1 LEAKKEMVYVKLENL
16 EKSFGSVV
24 AVDNISLK
32 IEEGEFFTILGP
44 SGCGKTTTLRM
55 IAGFYKPDKGRIF
68 FNKKLI
74 NRLAPEKRNI
84 GMVFQNYALWPHM
97 NVFKNVSFGLEMR
110 KVPDNEI
117 KSRVESTLDLVNLG
131 GLGNRTPDQLSGG
144 QQQRVALARALVIE
158 PDVLLLDEPLSNL
171 DAKLRVEM
179 RTEIK
184 KLQKNLGITTIYVT
198 HDQKEALAVSD
209 RLAVMG
215 LGKIVQVGSPLEIY
229 TKPANKF
236 VASFIGLINLFHGK
250 ISKVNKTNVWIKTNT
265 GLDLES
271 SSIKNVKKGIKVL
284 VAVRPEHIEVHSQ
297 NFPSKKGN
305 LLKGIVEGI
314 EYLGDLSRYS
324 IKTQNQIIN
333 ADQYSPSVEKSFK
346 LGETVKI
353 SFEKEHIHLIDIL

>member
-1 LEAKKEMVYVKLENL
+1 MVYVKLENL
-16 EKSFGSVV
+16 AKSFGAVI
-24 AVDNISLK
+24 AVDNVSLK

-55 IAGFYKPDKGRIF
+55 IAGFYKPDKGKIY
-68 FNKKLI
+68 FNEKLI
-74 NRLAPEKRNI
+74 DRLAPEKRNI
-84 GMVFQNYALWPHM
+84 GVVFQNYALWPHM
-97 NVFKNVSFGLEMR
+97 SVFRNVSFGLEMR
-110 KVPDNEI
+110 KVSDNEI
-117 KSRVESTLDLVNLG
+117 KNRVNAVLDLVNLG

-144 QQQRVALARALVIE
+144 QQQRVALARALVIR

-229 TKPANKF
+229 IKPANKF
-236 VASFIGLINLFHGK
+236 VASFIGLINLFQGK
-250 ISKVNKTNVWIKTNT
+250 ISKVSKTDVWIKTNN
-265 GLDLES
+265 GLDLVS
-271 SSIKNVKKGIKVL
+271 SSIKNVKEGIEVL

-297 NFPSKKGN
+297 GFLSKRWN
-305 LLKGIVEGI
+305 VLNGIVEGI
-314 EYLGDLSRYS
+314 EYLGDLSRYE
-324 IKTQNQIIN
+324 IKTQDQIIN
-333 ADQYSPSVEKSFK
+333 ADQYSPSVEKFFK
-346 LGETVKI
+346 MGETVSI
-353 SFEKEHIHLIDIL
+353 SFGKEHVHLIDIM

>member
-1 LEAKKEMVYVKLENL
+1 MVYVKLENL
-16 EKSFGSVV
+16 DKSFGPIV

-32 IEEGEFFTILGP
+32 IEESEFFTILGP

-55 IAGFYKPDKGRIF
+55 IAGFYKPDKGKIY

-97 NVFKNVSFGLEMR
+97 NVFKNVAFGLEMR
-110 KVPDNEI
+110 KIPNEKI
-117 KSRVESTLDLVNLG
+117 KKRVKTALDLVNLG
-131 GLGNRTPDQLSGG
+131 GLGDRTPDQLSGG

-209 RLAVMG
+209 RLAIMG
-215 LGKIVQVGSPLEIY
+215 KGKIVQVGNPLEIY

-250 ISKVNKTNVWIKTNT
+250 VSKINKTNVWIKTNE
-265 GLDLES
+265 GLDLVS
-271 SSIKNVKKGIKVL
+271 SALENIKEGLEVI

-297 NFPSKKGN
+297 GFIPKKENIINGM
-305 LLKGIVEGI
+305 VEGI
-314 EYLGDLSRYS
+314 EYLGDLSRYNV
-324 IKTQNQIIN
+324 KTQYQLIN

-346 LGETVKI
+346 LGETVNL
-353 SFEKEHIHLIDIL
+353 SFGKEHVHLIDIL

>member
-1 LEAKKEMVYVKLENL
+1 MVYVKLENL
-16 EKSFGSVV
+16 EKNFGSIV
-24 AVDNISLK
+24 AVDNISLR
-32 IEEGEFFTILGP
+32 IEESEFFTILGP

-55 IAGFYKPDKGRIF
+55 IAGFYKPDKGKIY

-110 KVPDNEI
+110 KISNETI
-117 KSRVESTLDLVNLG
+117 KSRVETALNLVNLG
-131 GLGNRTPDQLSGG
+131 GLGDRTPDQLSGG

-215 LGKIVQVGSPLEIY
+215 KGKIVQVGSPLEIY
-229 TKPANKF
+229 TKPTNKF
-236 VASFIGLINLFHGK
+236 IASFIGLINLFHGK
-250 ISKVNKTNVWIKTNT
+250 ITKISKTNVWIKTNE
-265 GLDLES
+265 GLDLVSCTLE
-271 SSIKNVKKGIKVL
+271 KVKEGIEVL
-284 VAVRPEHIEVHSQ
+284 VAVRPEHIELHSQ
-297 NFPSKKGN
+297 GFVPKKEN
-305 LLKGIVEGI
+305 VINGIVEGI
-314 EYLGDLSRYS
+314 EYLGDLSRYNV
-324 IKTQNQIIN
+324 KTKNQLIN

-346 LGETVKI
+346 LGERVNL
-353 SFEKEHIHLIDIL
+353 SFGKEHIHLIDIL

>member
-1 LEAKKEMVYVKLENL
+1 MVYVKLENI
-16 EKSFGSVV
+16 EKSFGSVI
-24 AVDNISLK
+24 AVNNISLR
-32 IEEGEFFTILGP
+32 IEDGEFFTILGP

-55 IAGFYKPDKGRIF
+55 IAGFYKPDKGKIY
-68 FNKKLI
+68 FNEKLI
-74 NRLAPEKRNI
+74 DRFAPEKRNI

-97 NVFKNVSFGLEMR
+97 SVFKNVSFGLEMR

-117 KSRVESTLDLVNLG
+117 ESRVNSILELVSLG

-144 QQQRVALARALVIE
+144 QQQRVALARALVIR

-236 VASFIGLINLFHGK
+236 VASFIGLINLFQGR
-250 ISKVNKTNVWIKTNT
+250 ISKVSKTDVWIKTNN
-265 GLDLES
+265 GLDLVS
-271 SSIKNVKKGIKVL
+271 SSIKDVKEGKEVI
-284 VAVRPEHIEVHSQ
+284 VAVRPEHIEVHTEGFSSTRR
-297 NFPSKKGN
+297 NTLN
-305 LLKGIVEGI
+305 GIIEGI
-314 EYLGDLSRYS
+314 EYLGDLSRYE
-324 IKTQNQIIN
+324 IKTHNQLIN
-333 ADQYSPSVEKSFK
+333 ADQYSPSVERFFK
-346 LGETVKI
+346 MGENVSI
-353 SFEKEHIHLIDIL
+353 SFEKEHVHLIDII

>member
-1 LEAKKEMVYVKLENL
+1 MVYVKLENL
-16 EKSFGSVV
+16 SKFFGSVI

-55 IAGFYKPDKGRIF
+55 IAGFYQPDKGEIY

-74 NRLAPEKRNI
+74 NNLSPEKRNI

-110 KVPDNEI
+110 KIPPNEI
-117 KSRVESTLDLVNLG
+117 KNRVEAALEIVSLG
-131 GLGNRTPDQLSGG
+131 GLGDRTPDQLSGG

-184 KLQKNLGITTIYVT
+184 KLQKNLGITAIYVT

-209 RLAVMG
+209 RLAIMG
-215 LGKIVQVGSPLEIY
+215 LGQIVQVGSPLEIY
-229 TKPANKF
+229 TKPTNKF

-250 ISKVNKTNVWIKTNT
+250 ITKIQKSNTWIRTKE
-265 GLDLES
+265 GLNLES
-271 SSIKNVKKGIKVL
+271 SSIKNVQKGTNVL
-284 VAVRPEHIEVHSQ
+284 IAVRPEHIEVHPE
-297 NFPSKKGN
+297 NFSINKDN
-305 LLKGIVEGI
+305 VIKGIVETI
-314 EYLGDLSRYS
+314 EYLGDLSRYNV
-324 IKTQNQIIN
+324 KTQYQLIN

-346 LGETVKI
+346 IGEKVSI
-353 SFEKEHIHLIDIL
+353 SFNKEHVHLIDKV

>member
-1 LEAKKEMVYVKLENL
+1 MVYVKLENL
-16 EKSFGSVV
+16 KKSFGSVV
-24 AVDNISLK
+24 AVDNVSLK

-55 IAGFYKPDKGRIF
+55 IAGFYKPDNGNIYF
-68 FNKKLI
+68 DQKLI

-110 KVPDNEI
+110 KTPDNEI
-117 KSRVESTLDLVNLG
+117 KSRVESVLDLVSLG

-144 QQQRVALARALVIE
+144 QQQRVALARALVIR

-229 TKPANKF
+229 AKPANKF
-236 VASFIGLINLFHGK
+236 VASFIGLINLFNGK
-250 ISKVNKTNVWIKTNT
+250 ISKLSKNAVWIKTNN
-265 GLDLES
+265 GLDLVS
-271 SSIKNVKKGIKVL
+271 SSIENVEEGTKVL
-284 VAVRPEHIEVHSQ
+284 VAVRPEHIEVYSRD
-297 NFPSKKGN
+297 FSSKN
-305 LLKGIVEGI
+305 ANTLNGIVEGI
-314 EYLGDLSRYS
+314 EYLGDLSRYN
-324 IKTQNQIIN
+324 IKTQYQVIN
-333 ADQYSPSVEKSFK
+333 ADQYSPSEEKSFK
-346 LGETVKI
+346 MGEEVRI
-353 SFEKEHIHLIDIL
+353 SFEKEHVSLIETT

>member
-1 LEAKKEMVYVKLENL
+1 MVYVRLENL
-16 EKSFGSVV
+16 EKTFGSII
-24 AVDNISLK
+24 AVDNISLR

-55 IAGFYKPDKGRIF
+55 IAGFYKPDKGKIY
-68 FNKKLI
+68 FNKRLI
-74 NRLAPEKRNI
+74 NKIAPEKRNI

-97 NVFKNVSFGLEMR
+97 SVFKNVSFGLEMR
-110 KVPDNEI
+110 KVPDDEI
-117 KSRVESTLDLVNLG
+117 KSRVNSALDLVDLQ
-131 GLGNRTPDQLSGG
+131 GLGDRTPDQLSGG

-215 LGKIVQVGSPLEIY
+215 LGKIAQVGNPHEIY
-229 TKPANKF
+229 AKPANKF
-236 VASFIGLINLFHGK
+236 VASFIGLINLFSGK
-250 ISKVNKTNVWIKTNT
+250 VSKVSKDNVWIKTKT
-265 GLDLES
+265 GLDLVS
-271 SSIKNVKKGIKVL
+271 SSITNVKEGMEVL
-284 VAVRPEHIEVHSQ
+284 VAVRPEHTEVHSQ
-297 NFPSKKGN
+297 DYFSEEGN
-305 LLKGIVEGI
+305 LISGIVEGI

-324 IKTQNQIIN
+324 IKTQYQTIN
-333 ADQYSPSVEKSFK
+333 ADQYSPSAEKSFK
-346 LGETVKI
+346 MGETVRL
-353 SFEKEHIHLIDIL
+353 SFEKEQIHLIEII

>member
-1 LEAKKEMVYVKLENL
+1 MVFVKLENL
-16 EKSFGSVV
+16 EKSFGSIV
-24 AVDNISLK
+24 AVNNISLE

-55 IAGFYKPDKGRIF
+55 IAGFYKPDKGKIYF
-68 FNKKLI
+68 DKKLI

-97 NVFKNVSFGLEMR
+97 SVFKNVSFGLEMR
-110 KVPDNEI
+110 KVSDDET
-117 KSRVESTLDLVNLG
+117 KSRVNSTLDLVNLG
-131 GLGNRTPDQLSGG
+131 DFGDRTPDQLSGG
-144 QQQRVALARALVIE
+144 QQQRVALARALVIK

-184 KLQKNLGITTIYVT
+184 KLQKSLGITTIYVT

-236 VASFIGLINLFHGK
+236 VASFIGLINLFQGK
-250 ISKVNKTNVWIKTNT
+250 ILKVNETDVWIKTNA
-265 GLDLES
+265 GLDLVS
-271 SSIKNVKKGIKVL
+271 SSIRNVKEGMEVI
-284 VAVRPEHIEVHSQ
+284 VAVRPEHIEVHSKD
-297 NFPSKKGN
+297 FSSEKGN
-305 LLKGIVEGI
+305 ILNGKVEGI
-314 EYLGDLSRYS
+314 EYLGDLSRYN
-324 IKTQNQIIN
+324 IKTPYQIIN

-346 LGETVKI
+346 LGEIVGI
-353 SFEKEHIHLIDIL
+353 SFEKEHVHLVEVT

>member
-1 LEAKKEMVYVKLENL
+1 LEVKKKMVYVKLENL

-24 AVDNISLK
+24 AVDNVSLK

-55 IAGFYKPDKGRIF
+55 IAGFYKPDKGKIY

-110 KVPDNEI
+110 KISINEI
-117 KSRVESTLDLVNLG
+117 KNRVKSALDLVNLE
-131 GLGNRTPDQLSGG
+131 GLGDRTPDQLSGG

-184 KLQKNLGITTIYVT
+184 KLQKNLGITAIYVT

-209 RLAVMG
+209 RLAIMG

-250 ISKVNKTNVWIKTNT
+250 ISKINKTNVWIRTHQ
-265 GLDLES
+265 GLDLVS
-271 SSIKNVKKGIKVL
+271 STIKNVNEGIEVL

-297 NFPSKKGN
+297 DFLSKKAN
-305 LLKGIVEGI
+305 VVKGTVEGI
-314 EYLGDLSRYS
+314 EYLGDLSRYNV
-324 IKTQNQIIN
+324 KTQHQLIN

-346 LGETVKI
+346 LEEKVSI
-353 SFEKEHIHLIDIL
+353 DFEKEHVHLIDII

>member
-1 LEAKKEMVYVKLENL
+1 MVYVKLENL

-24 AVDNISLK
+24 AVDNISLT
-32 IEEGEFFTILGP
+32 IEESEFFTILGP

-55 IAGFYKPDKGRIF
+55 IAGFYKPGGGKIY
-68 FNKKLI
+68 FNEKLM
-74 NRLAPEKRNI
+74 NRLPPEKRNT

-97 NVFKNVSFGLEMR
+97 SVFKNIAFGLEMR
-110 KVPDNEI
+110 KFSKKEI
-117 KSRVESTLDLVNLG
+117 ESRVKNSLDLVNLG
-131 GLGNRTPDQLSGG
+131 GLEDRTPDQLSGG

-184 KLQKNLGITTIYVT
+184 KLQKELGITTLYVT

-215 LGKIVQVGSPLEIY
+215 LGKFAQVGTPHEIY
-229 TKPANKF
+229 AKPSNKF

-250 ISKVNKTNVWIKTNT
+250 ASKIQKTTVGIKTAE
-265 GLDLES
+265 GLNLVSSKLE
-271 SSIKNVKKGIKVL
+271 NVKKGMEIL

-297 NFPSKKGN
+297 DSIPSKENVVTGTV
-305 LLKGIVEGI
+305 LGI
-314 EYLGDLSRYS
+314 EYLGDLSRYNVE
-324 IKTQNQIIN
+324 TQFQMIN
-333 ADQYSPSVEKSFK
+333 ADQYKPSVDTSFE
-346 LGETVKI
+346 LGEKVI
-353 SFEKEHIHLIDIL
+353 LSFGKEDVHLIEIL

>member
-1 LEAKKEMVYVKLENL
+1 MVYVKLENL

-24 AVDNISLK
+24 AVDNVSLE

-55 IAGFYKPDKGRIF
+55 IAGFYKPDKGKIY

-84 GMVFQNYALWPHM
+84 GMVFQNYALWPHL
-97 NVFKNVSFGLEMR
+97 NVSKNVSFGLEMR
-110 KVPDNEI
+110 KIPDNEI
-117 KSRVESTLDLVNLG
+117 KGRVKSTLDLVNLG

-144 QQQRVALARALVIE
+144 QQQRVALARALVIR

-229 TKPANKF
+229 AKPANKF

-250 ISKVNKTNVWIKTNT
+250 ISKVNKTNVWIKTNN
-265 GLDLES
+265 GLDLIS
-271 SSIKNVKKGIKVL
+271 SSIKNVKEGIKVL
-284 VAVRPEHIEVHSQ
+284 VAVRPEHIEVHPQ
-297 NFPSKKGN
+297 NFLPKKRN
-305 LLKGIVEGI
+305 TLNGIVEGI
-314 EYLGDLSRYS
+314 EYLGDLSRYN
-324 IKTQNQIIN
+324 IKTQYQIIN

-346 LGETVKI
+346 MGEEVGI
-353 SFEKEHIHLIDIL
+353 SFEKEHVHLIEIL